1 MMHRRFLGFVGGA
14 ASIWLRDLRADPFP
28 DNTAG
33 APAQKEEQEFPL
45 IIANLPATGQQK
57 AIAISVAVL
66 LIVTAAIIAP
76 FASIQ
81 LGRLDAFIP
90 VLQTSLSLADLI
102 TAALLFAQ
110 YSIQPQRAFLALA
123 SGYMCSGS
131 FAFLQTLAFPGGYA
145 PDGLIGDGPNSPAW
159 IYVLWHTTFPAAI
172 LIYALSKDTVR
183 TDRLPRGSTTAN
195 IVFSIAA
202 TLTTIAVLT
211 WIVTTKTEY
220 IPSFYTSDVR
230 LQTRFGNQV
239 NLALLL
245 WSATALAVLLLRR
258 RTILDLWLMVTLL
271 ACMPNFLVAMFG
283 SSVRFTVGWYAAR
296 CFVLVSSCTL
306 LSVLLI
312 ETMFLYSRLAS
323 AITLQRRERANR
335 LLSVGAVMGAIA
347 HELKSPLGAIALNAD
362 TAISQLRST
371 PLELRE
377 LENILEDIE
386 ADSHRAAAAISSIRE
401 MTTKTSH
408 PSALTSAEDAGQ
420 LALRLLK
427 HDLQINEVSVTT
439 EFQGNLP
446 DVELDGMELQQILL
460 NLIRNAI
467 DAMSSSPPEARRLRL
482 KTSFDGRSIVLVSV
496 QDSGP
501 GIPAEDRER
510 IFDPFYTTKHDGMGL
525 GLAISSALAA
535 RHGGKLRL
543 VKSDADGSIF
553 ELEVIVGGRRN
564 GAS

>member
-1 MMHRRFLGFVGGA
+1 
-14 ASIWLRDLRADPFP
+14 
-28 DNTAG
+28 
-33 APAQKEEQEFPL
+33 
-45 IIANLPATGQQK
+45 
-57 AIAISVAVL
+57 
-66 LIVTAAIIAP
+66 
-76 FASIQ
+76 
-81 LGRLDAFIP
+81 
-90 VLQTSLSLADLI
+90 
-102 TAALLFAQ
+102 
-110 YSIQPQRAFLALA
+110 
-123 SGYMCSGS
+123 
-131 FAFLQTLAFPGGYA
+131 
-145 PDGLIGDGPNSPAW
+145 
-159 IYVLWHTTFPAAI
+159 
-172 LIYALSKDTVR
+172 
-183 TDRLPRGSTTAN
+183 
-195 IVFSIAA
+195 
-202 TLTTIAVLT
+202 
-211 WIVTTKTEY
+211 
-220 IPSFYTSDVR
+220 
-230 LQTRFGNQV
+230 
-239 NLALLL
+239 
-245 WSATALAVLLLRR
+245 
-258 RTILDLWLMVTLL
+258 
-271 ACMPNFLVAMFG
+271 VAMFS

-347 HELKSPLGAIALNAD
+347 HELKSPLGAIALNAN

-401 MTTKTSH
+401 MTAKTSH

-446 DVELDGMELQQILL
+446 DVQLDGMELQQILL

-482 KTSFDGRSIVLVSV
+482 KTSFDGRSTVLVSV

-553 ELEVIVGGRRN
+553 ELEVIVAGRRN